1 MLKALPLALLALAVT
16 AVEIRLLSNEIS
28 GGRTEE
34 VNPIRLTINSNGKY
48 IYPHQHN
55 TFSL

>member
-1 MLKALPLALLALAVT
+1 MLKAFALFLIFLSAA
-16 AVEIRLLSNEIS
+16 AIEIRLLSNEVP

-48 IYPHQHN
+48 IYPLTHN